1 MDFVHCS
8 TDDSKNSSVS
18 VVTANNVDG
27 ADAIVVIA
35 ELERG
40 DGEGA
45 FAQSGWCPGWWDG

>member
-27 ADAIVVIA
+27 ADAIVVVIA

-45 FAQSGWCPGWWDG
+45 FAESGWWDG